1 MNFNVDLPGRPIKKT
16 PPINIPQ
23 KNQDANDSTESTN
36 ECDVSV
42 HFFDP
47 SNKSP
52 PNSWTNRLESRFDQF
67 SNFGSYLGNSFG
79 NTVGA
84 AFGPSFC
91 SSIGNNLDN
100 FIIK

>member
-23 KNQDANDSTESTN
+23 KTQNINDSADSTN

-52 PNSWTNRLESRFDQF
+52 PNSWTNRLLTRFDQF

-79 NTVGA
+79 NAVGT
-84 AFGPSFC
+84 AFESSFC

-100 FIIK
+100 LIIK